1 MAQVSS
7 NYILPIPLHH
17 QFHDIKKSILTCST
31 GVHCIPKYNKR
42 GFFKTEGFGEHY
54 D

>member
-7 NYILPIPLHH
+7 NYIPIKLHH
-17 QFHDIKKSILTCST
+17 QFHDMKKSILTCM
-31 GVHCIPKYNKR
+31 PKYNKR